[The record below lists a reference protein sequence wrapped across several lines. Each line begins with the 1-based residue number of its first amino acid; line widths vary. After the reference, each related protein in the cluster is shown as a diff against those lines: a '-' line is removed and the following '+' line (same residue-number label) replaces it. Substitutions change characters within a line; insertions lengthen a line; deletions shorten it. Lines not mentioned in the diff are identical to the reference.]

1 MNYLMRIKNVIDGLE
16 AEPQPIIASPITKYE
31 PIMNMNYFIN
41 LKTEIDKDDNQ
52 KNQTLL
58 DKVEEPTK
66 EEPAKEEPTKEEPT
80 KEEPAKQEPTK
91 EEPTKEEP
99 TKEEPTKEEPVSK
112 EPTKEEPIKEEPIK
126 EEPAKEQHVS
136 KEPVKEEPKPVHE
149 ESKSTHDESEE
160 VMNNDLKKL
169 SLVLSAADVSA
180 SFLLTAKEQSNNSEV
195 SNESLKAALSA
206 AQLSKNLAEELKPGP
221 QATAALN
228 IALAAIA
235 ATSKA
240 QTESVILS
248 RKLAEL
254 ARIEEI
260 RQIQYKQQQQALQ
273 SYMRFYQRR
282 Y

>member
-66 EEPAKEEPTKEEPT
+66 EEPA
-80 KEEPAKQEPTK
+80 K

>member
-1 MNYLMRIKNVIDGLE
+1 MRIKNVIDGLE

-66 EEPAKEEPTKEEPT
+66 EEPAKEEPTKEE
-80 KEEPAKQEPTK
+80 
-91 EEPTKEEP
+91 
-99 TKEEPTKEEPVSK
+99 
-112 EPTKEEPIKEEPIK
+112 
-126 EEPAKEQHVS
+126 HVS
-136 KEPVKEEPKPVHE
+136 KEPVNEEPKLVHE

>member
-1 MNYLMRIKNVIDGLE
+1 MNYLLRIKNVIDGLE
-16 AEPQPIIASPITKYE
+16 AEPQPIIPPPIIKYE

-41 LKTEIDKDDNQ
+41 LKTEFEKDDNQ
-52 KNQTLL
+52 KNETLL
-58 DKVEEPTK
+58 DKVEEPAK
-66 EEPAKEEPTKEEPT
+66 EEPAKEEPDKEEPR
-80 KEEPAKQEPTK
+80 KEEPRK
-91 EEPTKEEP
+91 EEPRKEEP
-99 TKEEPTKEEPVSK
+99 S
-112 EPTKEEPIKEEPIK
+112 
-126 EEPAKEQHVS
+126 
-136 KEPVKEEPKPVHE
+136 KEEPKPVNE
-149 ESKSTHDESEE
+149 ESKSTHEEPEE
-160 VMNNDLKKL
+160 VINNDLKKL

-180 SFLLTAKEQSNNSEV
+180 SFLLTAKDQSNNSQV

-248 RKLAEL
+248 RKVAEL

-260 RQIQYKQQQQALQ
+260 RQIQYKQQQQAAL